1 MHLLS
6 LAPFPLDIVV
16 LMGVS
21 LVQLWIDLVFICDT
35 LLPIDV
41 SFDHTVPR
49 MVERQDRMSQ
59 LTLDQVASTAH
70 SP

>member
-6 LAPFPLDIVV
+6 LAPLPLDIVV
-16 LMGVS
+16 LMSVP

-41 SFDHTVPR
+41 SFDHNEWR
-49 MVERQDRMSQ
+49 MDERQDC
-59 LTLDQVASTAH
+59 VV
-70 SP
+70 